1 MVSRCKYEAYI
12 NPNLF
17 REMSFCSIDQQI
29 CYCNMLYIL
38 VGSEVLAESICII
51 SEPTK
56 YRDCYNLL
64 NNNTCEILRNNRS
77 TFFAKG
83 QMSPKRSSSQFLE
96 QTFLHLFVIDIYDGT
111 LKWSSTSLVH
121 FDHYS
126 WSHVC
131 LSVLNITT
139 KARRSL
145 RCSFIKTFLENVLFI
160 GSSTWWVQHI
170 YKRISWHFWWLSTD
184 RILLCQK
191 VSAANM

>member
-1 MVSRCKYEAYI
+1 
-12 NPNLF
+12 
-17 REMSFCSIDQQI
+17 
-29 CYCNMLYIL
+29 MLYIL

-96 QTFLHLFVIDIYDGT
+96 QMFLHLFVIDIYDGT
-111 LKWSSTSLVH
+111 LKLSSTSFAH
-121 FDHYS
+121 FDRYG
-126 WSHVC
+126 WKDTRFLFC
-131 LSVLNITT
+131 TELFNITA
-139 KARRSL
+139 KARRFF

-160 GSSTWWVQHI
+160 GSNT
-170 YKRISWHFWWLSTD
+170 
-184 RILLCQK
+184 
-191 VSAANM
+191 